1 LKGLSIPVN
10 VDAGF
15 MLPNERTTRSEV
27 VTLPDEVEALVA
39 APSRTLA
46 RPVVEFLKGEKIN
59 VQLVV
64 SADSAF
70 EEALLHRPN
79 VILIDD
85 RVPPA
90 GGIELCQR
98 LKGNTRTHFV
108 PTILWAQ
115 NDARPDR
122 LRALAAGADAI
133 FVPDTDAQER
143 RTRLWALLRTQAIY
157 RRQEKKQRTQ
167 GAVLQERRRWVG
179 NFVHDLQ
186 SSVGALQANFEYL
199 AQVAQTKG
207 RPGAAEID
215 ECVTDSQTVFRQI
228 ARGLRTVQ
236 EIERFES
243 GRVAL
248 KDGVVSLAELARA
261 AKAELDRLAGLM
273 GRSVELG
280 RVSRE
285 AAVRGDDD
293 YLREAVIN
301 LAHFVLRRPGTRVV
315 RLEVSSSATVARLSV
330 SGDGEAIEAD
340 EREKI
345 FEAYARPSPRH
356 APVGLGLGLALAKTV
371 VEMQG
376 GSVWVEDASGGGSA
390 FVLELKSENGS
401 ARLRTVE

>member
-1 LKGLSIPVN
+1 LKGFSIPVN
-10 VDAGF
+10 VDAGL

-39 APSRTLA
+39 APSRALA
-46 RPVVEFLKGEKIN
+46 RPVVEFLKTEKIN

-79 VILIDD
+79 VVFIDD
-85 RVPPA
+85 RIPPA

-108 PTILWAQ
+108 PTILCAQ
-115 NDARPDR
+115 TDARPDR

-133 FVPDTDAQER
+133 FVPGTDPQER
-143 RTRLWALLRTQAIY
+143 RTRLWALLRTEAIY
-157 RRQEKKQRTQ
+157 RRQERKQRTQ

-199 AQVAQTKG
+199 AQSVPRG

-236 EIERFES
+236 EIERFQS
-243 GRVAL
+243 GRVAM
-248 KDGVVSLAELARA
+248 KEGVVSLSELARA
-261 AKAELDRLAGLM
+261 AKAELDRVASLM
-273 GRSVELG
+273 GRTVELG
-280 RVSRE
+280 RVNRE
-285 AAVRGDDD
+285 AAVRGDED

-301 LAHFVLRRPGTRVV
+301 LAHFVLRRPSTRLV
-315 RLEVSSSATVARLSV
+315 RIEVSSSATAARVSV
-330 SGDGEAIEAD
+330 LGDGEAIEAD

-345 FEAYARPSPRH
+345 FEAYARPSPKH
-356 APVGLGLGLALAKTV
+356 APVGLGLGLALAKMV
-371 VEMQG
+371 IELQG
-376 GSVWVEDASGGGSA
+376 GSVWVEDAPGGGSA
-390 FVLELKSENGS
+390 FVMELKSENGS